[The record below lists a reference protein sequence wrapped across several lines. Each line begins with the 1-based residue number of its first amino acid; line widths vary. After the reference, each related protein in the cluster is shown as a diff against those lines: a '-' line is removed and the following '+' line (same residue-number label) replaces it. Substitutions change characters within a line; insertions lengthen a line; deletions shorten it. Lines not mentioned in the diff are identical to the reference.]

1 MNLIIF
7 GAPGAGKGTQSA
19 HLIEIYRIPA
29 IATGDMLRAQRRAG
43 TALGDQVKG
52 YMDRGELVPDQLMID
67 IIKER
72 LQKPDARDGFILDGF
87 PRTVAQAR
95 ALDEML
101 TQLGR
106 RIAAVIYLRGSRQVL
121 IDRVSPRYSC
131 RTCEAG
137 AILAEALARLQTIAR
152 PGITLLEL
160 DREADRFIRGRGC
173 IPGFVGYQGY
183 QNAICTSVND
193 QVVHGIPTNRK
204 LREGDLLSLDAG
216 LIHRGFWADAGLT
229 VGIGKISDEAQ
240 RLKDVTRQAL
250 GIGIDKAQAGNRIGD
265 ISAAVQQCVETA
277 GFSVVRQFVGHG
289 IGRDMHEDPQVPN
302 FGIAGRGP
310 LLKPGMVLAIEPMVN
325 AGAPDVA
332 LLGDGWTVVTVDHSL
347 SAYFEHSV
355 AITADG
361 PEILTVPAKP
371 SARIAARP

>member
-1 MNLIIF
+1 MIIYKSQ
-7 GAPGAGKGTQSA
+7 A
-19 HLIEIYRIPA
+19 EI
-29 IATGDMLRAQRRAG
+29 D
-43 TALGDQVKG
+43 
-52 YMDRGELVPDQLMID
+52 LM
-67 IIKER
+67 R
-72 LQKPDARDGFILDGF
+72 
-87 PRTVAQAR
+87 
-95 ALDEML
+95 
-101 TQLGR
+101 
-106 RIAAVIYLRGSRQVL
+106 
-121 IDRVSPRYSC
+121 
-131 RTCEAG
+131 EAG
-137 AILAEALARLQTIAR
+137 AILAEALLHLQAIAR

-160 DREADRFIRGRGC
+160 DREADKFIRTRGC

-216 LIHRGFWADAGLT
+216 LIHRGFWADAGLS
-229 VGIGKISDEAQ
+229 VGIGKISPEAQ
-240 RLKDVTRQAL
+240 RLMDVTRQSL
-250 GIGIDKAQAGNRIGD
+250 DIGIEKAQVGNRIGD
-265 ISAAVQQCVETA
+265 ISAAIQQHVERA

-325 AGAPDVA
+325 AGSPDVA

-355 AITADG
+355 AITPDG
-361 PEILTVPAKP
+361 PEILTLPATKRRVSSPLAGDSRHLAP
-371 SARIAARP
+371 STGEGQDGAVD